1 MLTGRC
7 LPSACIAPLSDSVTY
22 IGRFAPSP
30 TGLLHFGSLLAALAG
45 YLDAR
50 AHQGRWL
57 LRIEDLD
64 PPREHPDARLQIP
77 QTLADFGLH
86 WDGDI
91 LFQSDRLSH
100 YQAAL
105 DQLYQQQRAYRCDC
119 SRKQIQQRSGSTAY
133 DGHCRQQPPASTTAS
148 AWRSITRG
156 INTAFDDGIQ
166 GPQRCCLDDGGDFVI
181 KRKDGLFAYQL
192 AVVVDDA
199 FQQISHIVRG
209 CDLLEE
215 THRQRHLQQQLGFR
229 HPHYSHIPVASNA
242 TGQKLSKQNLAQP
255 LDSSRPVPQLIEAL
269 RFLGQQPPPEL
280 QHASLDEL
288 LHWAT
293 THWQQ
298 ACVPRQ
304 PAIIWE
310 P

>member
-1 MLTGRC
+1 M
-7 LPSACIAPLSDSVTY
+7 TY

-64 PPREHPDARLQIP
+64 PPREYPTARLQIP
-77 QTLADFGLH
+77 RTLADFGLH

-91 LFQSDRLSH
+91 LFQSDRLRH
-100 YQAAL
+100 YQTAL
-105 DQLYQQQRAYRCDC
+105 DQLHQQQRAYRCDC
-119 SRKQIQQRSGSTAY
+119 SRKQIQQRSGTTVY
-133 DGHCRQQPPASTTAS
+133 DGHCRQQPPTTETAS
-148 AWRSITRG
+148 AWRAITDDAS
-156 INTAFDDGIQ
+156 TAFDDGVQ
-166 GPQRCCLDDGGDFVI
+166 GPQRCQLSEGGDFVI

-215 THRQRHLQQQLGFR
+215 THRQLHLQQQLGFAQ
-229 HPHYSHIPVASNA
+229 PYYSHIPVASNGV
-242 TGQKLSKQNLAQP
+242 GQKLSKQNLAQP
-255 LDSSRPVPQLIEAL
+255 LDNSRPVPQLIEAL
-269 RFLGQQPPPEL
+269 HFLGQQPPPEL
-280 QHASLDEL
+280 HDASLDEL
-288 LHWAT
+288 LSWAA
-293 THWQQ
+293 THWHQ
-298 ACVPRQ
+298 AQIPRQ

>member
-1 MLTGRC
+1 M
-7 LPSACIAPLSDSVTY
+7 TY

-50 AHQGRWL
+50 AHQGQWL

-64 PPREHPDARLQIP
+64 PPREFPGARIQIP
-77 QTLADFGLH
+77 QTLEAFGLH

-91 LFQSDRLSH
+91 LFQSNRLSH

-105 DQLYQQQRAYRCDC
+105 HQLHQQQQAYRCDC
-119 SRKQIQQRSGSTAY
+119 SRKQIQQRTGTTCY
-133 DGHCRQQPPASTTAS
+133 DGHCRQQSPAATAAS
-148 AWRSITRG
+148 AWRACTNQISTQFED
-156 INTAFDDGIQ
+156 AIQ
-166 GPQRCCLDDGGDFVI
+166 GPQQCQLGDGGDFVI

-199 FQQISHIVRG
+199 CQQISHIVRG

-215 THRQRHLQQQLGFR
+215 THRQLHLQQLLGFSR
-229 HPHYSHIPVASNA
+229 PHYSHIPVASNA
-242 TGQKLSKQNLAQP
+242 AGQKLSKQNLAQP
-255 LDSSRPVPQLIEAL
+255 LDNSRPVPQLIEAL
-269 RFLGQQPPPEL
+269 RFLGQQPPTTL
-280 QHASLDEL
+280 CDASLDEL
-288 LHWAT
+288 LSWAT
-293 THWQQ
+293 THWQPSQ
-298 ACVPRQ
+298 IASQ
-304 PAIIWE
+304 HAITWE